1 MKTTEWWEKER
12 KKITAILLV
21 FLGILHLLYVTNVY
35 PKVWTEG
42 KKAILTPSVRL
53 HHHLEN
59 RPEFLPRKL
68 ALGFINSLPNSDY
81 DEVYMG

>member
-42 KKAILTPSVRL
+42 KAILTPSVRL